1 MSLLNI
7 FNIAG
12 SAMTA
17 QSQKINII
25 ASNLANM
32 DSTIYKNGKYYP
44 YIAKQVAFEFNGL
57 KKNSKIGG
65 VKVSSI
71 VNDPSPMQLVY
82 DPHHPMANNKGYV
95 LASNVNPITE
105 MVNNISAARS
115 YQANI
120 EVLKTAKSMIIKTL
134 TISE

>member
-17 QSQKINII
+17 QSQRINVI

-32 DSTIYKNGKYYP
+32 DTTIYKNGKFYP
-44 YIAKQVAFEFNGL
+44 YIAKKVVFEL
-57 KKNSKIGG
+57 DPLKNSKIGG
-65 VKVSSI
+65 VKISAI
-71 VNDPSPMQLVY
+71 IDNPSPMKKIY
-82 DPHHPMANNKGYV
+82 DPNNPMADNKGYV
-95 LASNVNPITE
+95 LTSNVNPITE
-105 MVNNISAARS
+105 IVNNISAARS

-120 EVLKTAKSMIIKTL
+120 EVLKTAKTMIMKTL

>member
-17 QSQKINII
+17 QSQRINVI

-32 DSTIYKNGKYYP
+32 DTTIYKNGKFYP
-44 YIAKQVAFEFNGL
+44 YIAKTVVFEL
-57 KKNSKIGG
+57 DPLKNSKIGG
-65 VKVSSI
+65 VKISAI
-71 VNDPSPMQLVY
+71 IDNPSPMKKIY
-82 DPHHPMANNKGYV
+82 DPNNPMADNKGYV
-95 LASNVNPITE
+95 LTSNVNPITE
-105 MVNNISAARS
+105 IVNNISAARS

-120 EVLKTAKSMIIKTL
+120 EVLKTAKTMIMKTL

>member
-17 QSQKINII
+17 QSQKINVI

-32 DSTIYKNGKYYP
+32 DTTIYKNGIFYP
-44 YIAKQVAFEFNGL
+44 YIAKKVVFEL
-57 KKNSKIGG
+57 DPLKNSKIGG
-65 VKVSSI
+65 VKISGI
-71 VNDPSPMQLVY
+71 IDDPSPMKTIY
-82 DPHHPMANNKGYV
+82 DPYNPMANNKGYV
-95 LASNVNPITE
+95 LTSNVNPITE
-105 MVNNISAARS
+105 IVNNISAARS

-120 EVLKTAKSMIIKTL
+120 EVLKTAKTMIIKTL
-134 TISE
+134 TIGE

>member
-17 QSQKINII
+17 QSQRINVI

-32 DSTIYKNGKYYP
+32 DTTIYKNGKFYP
-44 YIAKQVAFEFNGL
+44 YIAKKVVFEL
-57 KKNSKIGG
+57 DPLKNSKIGG
-65 VKVSSI
+65 VKISGI
-71 VNDPSPMQLVY
+71 IDNPSPMKKIY
-82 DPHHPMANNKGYV
+82 DPNNPMADNKGYV
-95 LASNVNPITE
+95 LTSNVNPITE
-105 MVNNISAARS
+105 IVNNISAARS

-120 EVLKTAKSMIIKTL
+120 EVLKTAKTMIMKTL

>member
-7 FNIAG
+7 FSIAG

-17 QSQKINII
+17 QSQKINVI

-32 DSTIYKNGKYYP
+32 DSTIYKNGKFYP
-44 YIAKQVAFEFNGL
+44 YVAKKVVFEL
-57 KKNSKIGG
+57 DTLKNSKIGG
-65 VKVSSI
+65 VKISGI
-71 VNDPSPMQLVY
+71 VDDPSPMKLIY
-82 DPHHPMANNKGYV
+82 DPNNPMANNKGYF
-95 LASNVNPITE
+95 LTSNVNPITE

-120 EVLKTAKSMIIKTL
+120 EVLKTAKTMIIKTL
-134 TISE
+134 TIGE

>member
-7 FNIAG
+7 FSIAG

-17 QSQKINII
+17 QSQKINVI

-32 DSTIYKNGKYYP
+32 DSTIYKNGKFYP
-44 YIAKQVAFEFNGL
+44 YVAKKVIFEL
-57 KKNSKIGG
+57 DALKNSKIGG
-65 VKVSSI
+65 VKISGI
-71 VNDPSPMQLVY
+71 VDDPSPMKLIY
-82 DPHHPMANNKGYV
+82 DPNNPLADNKGYFV
-95 LASNVNPITE
+95 TSNVNPITE

-120 EVLKTAKSMIIKTL
+120 EVLKTAKTMIIKTL
-134 TISE
+134 TIGE

>member
-12 SAMTA
+12 SALTA

-32 DSTIYKNGKYYP
+32 ESTIYKNGKYYP
-44 YIAKQVAFEFNGL
+44 YIAKTVFFKFDGL
-57 KKNSKIGG
+57 KENSKIGG
-65 VKVSSI
+65 VKVSNI
-71 VNDPSPMQLVY
+71 LDDTTPMPLIY
-82 DPHHPMANNKGYV
+82 DPNHPMANNKGYV
-95 LASNVNPITE
+95 LTSNVNPITE
-105 MVNNISAARS
+105 MVNNISASRS

>member
-17 QSQKINII
+17 QSQKINVI

-32 DSTIYKNGKYYP
+32 DSTIYKNGKFYP
-44 YIAKQVAFEFNGL
+44 YVAKKVVFEL
-57 KKNSKIGG
+57 DTLKNSKIGG
-65 VKVSSI
+65 VKISGI
-71 VNDPSPMQLVY
+71 VDDPSPMKLIY
-82 DPHHPMANNKGYV
+82 DPNNPMANNKGYF
-95 LASNVNPITE
+95 LTSNVNPITE

-120 EVLKTAKSMIIKTL
+120 EVLKTAKTMIIKTL
-134 TISE
+134 TIGE

>member
-12 SAMTA
+12 SAMIA
-17 QSQKINII
+17 QSQKLNVI

-32 DSTIYKNGKYYP
+32 DSTIYKNGKFYP
-44 YIAKQVAFEFNGL
+44 YIAKQVVFSLDTA
-57 KKNSKIGG
+57 KNSKIGG
-65 VKVSSI
+65 VKISAI
-71 VNDPSPMQLVY
+71 IDDPSPMKLIY
-82 DPHHPMANNKGYV
+82 DPNNPMANNKGYI

-105 MVNNISAARS
+105 MVNNIAAARS

-120 EVLKTAKSMIIKTL
+120 EVLKTAKSMIMKTL

>member
-17 QSQKINII
+17 QSQKINVI

-32 DSTIYKNGKYYP
+32 DSVIHKNGKFYP
-44 YIAKQVAFEFNGL
+44 YVAKKVIFEL
-57 KKNSKIGG
+57 DSSKNSKIGG
-65 VKVSSI
+65 VKISGI
-71 VNDPSPMQLVY
+71 IDDTSPMNLVY
-82 DPHHPMANNKGYV
+82 DPNNPMANHKGYI
-95 LASNVNPITE
+95 LTSNVNPITE
-105 MVNNISAARS
+105 TVNNISAARS

-120 EVLKTAKSMIIKTL
+120 EVLKTAKFMISKTL
-134 TISE
+134 TIIE

>member
-7 FNIAG
+7 FSIAG

-17 QSQKINII
+17 QSQKINVI

-32 DSTIYKNGKYYP
+32 DSTIYKNGKFYP
-44 YIAKQVAFEFNGL
+44 YVAKKVVFELDTSN
-57 KKNSKIGG
+57 NSKIGG
-65 VKVSSI
+65 VKISGI
-71 VNDPSPMQLVY
+71 VDDPSPMKLIY
-82 DPHHPMANNKGYV
+82 DPNNPMADNKGYF
-95 LASNVNPITE
+95 LTSNVNPITE

-120 EVLKTAKSMIIKTL
+120 EVLKTAKTMIIKTL
-134 TISE
+134 TIGE

>member
-32 DSTIYKNGKYYP
+32 DSMTHKNGKFYP
-44 YIAKQVAFEFNGL
+44 YVAKKVVFELDSL
-57 KKNSKIGG
+57 KNAKIGG
-65 VKVSSI
+65 VKISAI
-71 VNDPSPMQLVY
+71 VDDPSPMKVLY
-82 DPHHPMANNKGYV
+82 DPNNPMANKKGYIV
-95 LASNVNPITE
+95 TSNVNPITE
-105 MVNNISAARS
+105 IVNNISAARS

-134 TISE
+134 TMFE

>member
-17 QSQKINII
+17 QSQKINVI
-25 ASNLANM
+25 ASNLANI
-32 DSTIYKNGKYYP
+32 DSTIYKNGKFYP
-44 YIAKQVAFEFNGL
+44 YVAKQAVFKLDAI
-57 KKNSKIGG
+57 KNSKIGG
-65 VKVSSI
+65 VKRSGI
-71 VNDPSPMQLVY
+71 VDDPSPMKLIY
-82 DPHHPMANNKGYV
+82 DPKNPMANNKGYV
-95 LASNVNPITE
+95 LMSNVNPITE

-120 EVLKTAKSMIIKTL
+120 EVLKTAKAMIIKTL